1 MVRTTLSFVLLIV
14 FAGVAP
20 AYSELTAWDQA
31 AVTAA
36 AGELST
42 AAQGL
47 RDALRT
53 QSPPTVGQPGRRA
66 FFRLREEMQVLV
78 SASGRLHRALEGGAG
93 QEETR
98 PTYRRLLQTARRAER
113 ETRSVGLGEPVTG
126 KIAATADAIRRIRPY
141 YEEAPSL

>member
-1 MVRTTLSFVLLIV
+1 MVRTTIGFVLLIV

-20 AYSELTAWDQA
+20 AHSELTAWDQA

-42 AAQGL
+42 AAQEL

-66 FFRLREEMQVLV
+66 FFRLRDEMQALV

-93 QEETR
+93 QEETF
-98 PTYRRLLQTARRAER
+98 PTYQRLLSTARRAER
-113 ETRSVGLGEPVTG
+113 ETRSIGLGEPVTS
-126 KIAATADAIRRIRPY
+126 KIAAAADAIRRIRPY
-141 YEEAPSL
+141 YEDAPSL